1 VGDSGCIAHIIGF
14 QKPGVIVAGIG
25 NWIDFGASGLVEL
38 SIVSNKEPSF
48 SPARLAIRSASIL
61 RIADSSAGGEML
73 VIATKPLVEKD

>member
-1 VGDSGCIAHIIGF
+1 LLGLV
-14 QKPGVIVAGIG
+14 

-38 SIVSNKEPSF
+38 SVSNKEPSF
-48 SPARLAIRSASIL
+48 SAARLAIRSASIL